1 MSNKKVKGKMLQ
13 VLIEAKKKKNP
24 GPQGINRGGRQP
36 KMDFKGK
43 PMGYFENRRS
53 STNNKVPLA
62 QKGPHGQGQG
72 RGGGTQRGKQGINFG
87 GRRPMVVRDK
97 NPPQK
102 LAVIQRGN
110 NKGQGGVGKIAQV
123 IQAAMRK

>member
-1 MSNKKVKGKMLQ
+1 MSSRAVRKG
-13 VLIEAKKKKNP
+13 
-24 GPQGINRGGRQP
+24 GPQRGGGQGGKQP
-36 KMDFKGK
+36 RMDFKGK

-87 GRRPMVVRDK
+87 GRRPMVIRDK
-97 NPPQK
+97 NPEKK
-102 LAVIQRGN
+102 LGVIHRGN

>member
-1 MSNKKVKGKMLQ
+1 MSNKPVRKGPHN
-13 VLIEAKKKKNP
+13 I
-24 GPQGINRGGRQP
+24 RGGGQGGGQR

-87 GRRPMVVRDK
+87 GRRPMVVRDNK
-97 NPPQK
+97 PQK
-102 LAVIQRGN
+102 VSHVLPAQGQ
-110 NKGQGGVGKIAQV
+110 KGKIQGGVGKIAQV

>member
-1 MSNKKVKGKMLQ
+1 MSVVKGNFLQ
-13 VLIEAKKKKNP
+13 KNEAKRP
-24 GPQGINRGGRQP
+24 VR
-36 KMDFKGK
+36 
-43 PMGYFENRRS
+43 
-53 STNNKVPLA
+53 
-62 QKGPHGQGQG
+62 KGPHNIRGGGQGRGGGAQRGGQGQG
-72 RGGGTQRGKQGINFG
+72 RGGGPQRGKQGINFG

-110 NKGQGGVGKIAQV
+110 KKGQGGVGKIAQV